1 MKGIFLA
8 LLVLSLVAIV
18 VLPMTYD
25 ILDKRESLIQIDIYI
40 TLLVVWILLMLTLAI
55 IYLVGEAGKRF
66 KPYSLPIKG
75 EVD

>member
-18 VLPMTYD
+18 VLPMTSD
-25 ILDKRESLIQIDIYI
+25 ILDKREYLIQIDIYI

-55 IYLVGEAGKRF
+55 IYLVGEAGKRL

>member
-1 MKGIFLA
+1 
-8 LLVLSLVAIV
+8 
-18 VLPMTYD
+18 MTSD

-55 IYLVGEAGKRF
+55 IYLVGEAGKRL